1 MTLLQLARR
10 VAAITIYGDPG
21 VSVADLAVDSRQV
34 RPGGAF
40 VAIAGADAD
49 GHDYV
54 NAAVAAGATVVFT
67 ERVVDVPEGVTTVV
81 APDTRAAVAVLA
93 RNFYGDPSRK
103 LNLVGI
109 TGTNGKTSTA
119 YLAQRVLEA
128 GGIACARFGTVA
140 HEVAGRELS
149 AATTTPDALELSR
162 LLRTAL
168 DAGQM
173 GAVAEVSSH
182 ALVGRR
188 VAGMRLQVAAWTNL
202 TQDHLDFHDTMEEY
216 RDAKLTILDHVP
228 SGGCAVLNRDDP
240 YCDDFLR
247 AARGRA
253 SIDCLTYGVTAAA
266 DLRAEDIT
274 AAPTGTTFTFARGE
288 ERFPVRLRLLGQ
300 YNVHNALAALGI
312 GLALGVSP
320 DDACDGVES
329 LESVPGRF
337 ETVDAGQDFTA
348 AVDYAHT
355 PDALEHLL
363 SAARDLRPNRVI
375 AVFGCGGDRDRVK
388 RPIMG
393 RIGATLSDVAIIT
406 SDNPRTE
413 DPEAIIREVEAGVPT
428 GSSARAITDRAEA
441 IAAAV
446 TEARTGDIVLIA
458 GKGHEDYQILGSR
471 RIDFDDR
478 QVLRDSIGASRSG

>member
-1 MTLLQLARR
+1 VTLSDLAKG
-10 VAAITIYGDPG
+10 VAAVTIHGDSHA
-21 VSVADLAVDSRQV
+21 SVTDLAIDSRQV
-34 RPGGAF
+34 KPGAAF
-40 VAIAGADAD
+40 VALTGAGVD

-54 NAAVAAGATVVFT
+54 DAAVAAGAEVVIT
-67 ERVVDVPEGVTTVV
+67 ERVVDVPTHVTNVV
-81 APDTRAAVAVLA
+81 ATDTRAAVAVLA
-93 RNFYGDPSRK
+93 RNFYGDPSRA
-103 LNLVGI
+103 LTLVGI

-140 HEVAGRELS
+140 HEVAGRELP
-149 AATTTPDALELSR
+149 ANTTTPDALELSR

-168 DAGQM
+168 DAGQT

-188 VAGMRLQVAAWTNL
+188 VDGMRLQVAAWTNL
-202 TQDHLDFHDTMEEY
+202 TQDHLDFHSTMDEY
-216 RDAKLTILDHVP
+216 RDAKLAIFDHVP
-228 SGGCAVLNRDDP
+228 SDGRAVLNRDDP
-240 YCDDFLR
+240 YCGDFLD
-247 AARGRA
+247 AARGRVA
-253 SIDCLTYGVTAAA
+253 AEPLTYGVDTAA
-266 DLRAEDIT
+266 DLRAEHIDAT
-274 AAPTGTTFTFARGE
+274 PSGTTFALSHGD
-288 ERFPVRLRLLGQ
+288 ERTRVKLGLLGA
-300 YNVHNALAALGI
+300 YNVYNALAALGI
-312 GLALGVSP
+312 GLALGLSPEEAVS
-320 DDACDGVES
+320 GVES
-329 LESVPGRF
+329 LDSVPGRF

-363 SAARDLRPNRVI
+363 TAARDLRPNRVI
-375 AVFGCGGDRDRVK
+375 AVFGCGGDRDRGK

-413 DPEAIIREVEAGVPT
+413 DPDAIIRDVEAGAPT
-428 GSSARAITDRAEA
+428 ESNARAIADRGEA

-446 TEARTGDIVLIA
+446 AEARAGDIVLIA
-458 GKGHEDYQILGSR
+458 GKGHEDYQILASR

-478 QVLRDSIGASRSG
+478 QVLRDHIRASR